1 MDMGSACSTL
11 KLLLADY
18 TFNYWP
24 EGKVQ
29 MKRFQWLVL
38 CIMELFLFLGC
49 QKGNFSHDLIET
61 LKWQR
66 HMNPSWE
73 NTKI

>member
-1 MDMGSACSTL
+1 M
-11 KLLLADY
+11 
-18 TFNYWP
+18 
-24 EGKVQ
+24 Q
-29 MKRFQWLVL
+29 MKRFQWFVL

-49 QKGNFSHDLIET
+49 QKGNFSHDPVET